1 MTLPLNKR
9 NNKCEIC
16 YNNFAFRNIETI
28 VDVKRQK
35 QPPKGALEIFIEIF
49 GTINGFL

>member
-16 YNNFAFRNIETI
+16 YNNFAFWDIETI

-35 QPPKGALEIFIEIF
+35 QPPKGVLEIF
-49 GTINGFL
+49 GKINGFL